1 VKGVIRL
8 SLTALGLL
16 ALAVPASIVTTIA
29 LFPLWSWFER
39 YTGIESMGHSG
50 PADWCYLAVF
60 LTMALAI
67 AFFTGFAIAARS
79 ALRMTTDLYIHPA
92 ARSLPCARLTDRPAA

>member
-1 VKGVIRL
+1 VNRLVRL

-16 ALAVPASIVTTIA
+16 ALAVPASIVTTFP
-29 LFPLWSWFER
+29 LFPFWTWFER
-39 YTGIESMGHSG
+39 YTGVESMGHSG

-67 AFFTGFAIAARS
+67 ASFMLIRHRS
-79 ALRMTTDLYIHPA
+79 KERTPNAD
-92 ARSLPCARLTDRPAA
+92 

>member
-1 VKGVIRL
+1 MNRSARL
-8 SLTALGLL
+8 AFTALGLL

-67 AFFTGFAIAARS
+67 ALF
-79 ALRMTTDLYIHPA
+79 LRVRGRGKERTPNDN
-92 ARSLPCARLTDRPAA
+92 

>member
-1 VKGVIRL
+1 VNRSARVFL
-8 SLTALGLL
+8 AALGLL

-67 AFFTGFAIAARS
+67 ALF
-79 ALRMTTDLYIHPA
+79 LRIRHRGKERAPNDN
-92 ARSLPCARLTDRPAA
+92 

>member
-1 VKGVIRL
+1 VKPSVNRFARL

-16 ALAVPASIVTTIA
+16 ALAVPASVVTTIA

-67 AFFTGFAIAARS
+67 AFFTWIRHRGKERAPN
-79 ALRMTTDLYIHPA
+79 DN
-92 ARSLPCARLTDRPAA
+92 